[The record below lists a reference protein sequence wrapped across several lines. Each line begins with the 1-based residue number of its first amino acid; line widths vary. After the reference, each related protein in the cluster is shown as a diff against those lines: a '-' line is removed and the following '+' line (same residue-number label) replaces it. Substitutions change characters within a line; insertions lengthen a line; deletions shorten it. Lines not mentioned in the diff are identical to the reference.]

1 MKIPY
6 IYQGSSSY
14 YSYCFP
20 VHTGS
25 TMAANGCGIASTTMV
40 LQYLTGKNI
49 KVQNVATWA
58 DRNGYFNG
66 IGSNLTIFNAAAQK
80 WNVGNAKMTHNMQT
94 VTKAL
99 KAGRPVISYQKAG
112 LFTQKEHFIVL
123 TGIDSKGRYHVNDP
137 SHPQYRNRTFSA
149 SNINYT
155 SLAYYIFNAKK

>member
-66 IGSNLTIFNAAAQK
+66 IGSNLTIF
-80 WNVGNAKMTHNMQT
+80 
-94 VTKAL
+94 L
-99 KAGRPVISYQKAG
+99 
-112 LFTQKEHFIVL
+112 
-123 TGIDSKGRYHVNDP
+123 
-137 SHPQYRNRTFSA
+137 
-149 SNINYT
+149 
-155 SLAYYIFNAKK
+155 SLIHI